1 MATKADKGNAM
12 VIIHQQD
19 YNKKAI
25 DFVNN
30 NNNFSTLNKDPT
42 TKFQKEIRKTATDCT
57 TIIPKNNT

>member
-1 MATKADKGNAM
+1 MVTKADKENVL
-12 VIIHQQD
+12 VITHQQE

-25 DFVNN
+25 DFVN

-42 TKFQKEIRKTATDCT
+42 TTFHKEIPKTATDCT